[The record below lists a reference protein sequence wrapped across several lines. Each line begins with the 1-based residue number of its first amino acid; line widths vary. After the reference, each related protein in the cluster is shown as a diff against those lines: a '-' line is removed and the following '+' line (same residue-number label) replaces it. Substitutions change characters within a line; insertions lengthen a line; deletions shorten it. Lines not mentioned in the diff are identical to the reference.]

1 MSRDDTPDRAPP
13 EPAPPMGT
21 VRGVQRDAPSP
32 LHVQISDHMR
42 DLIFT
47 RTWPPHHRVQTENEL
62 ARELGVA
69 RGTVRKAVGVLVAED
84 LLVQVQG
91 RGTFV
96 RSGGLGGTLDQ
107 DMLSLAESMVSQGIP
122 ATTEILVQESVV
134 ASPRMAA
141 LLELPQGAP
150 VILTRMER
158 LRRIE
163 EAPVAFFVNYV
174 RQDLCPWLDDMD
186 PGELSFYEFIE
197 HLAGLR
203 IAAGRRTFAARAAD
217 PEMAERLEVATGS
230 PLQYF
235 EQVTYLDDG
244 RTIELSEVW
253 VRSDRVRLTSMVSRG
268 PAGGARR

>member
-1 MSRDDTPDRAPP
+1 MCS
-13 EPAPPMGT
+13 
-21 VRGVQRDAPSP
+21 VQRDAPSP

-42 DLIFT
+42 ELIRT
-47 RTWPPHHRVQTENEL
+47 RTWPPHHRVLPELDL

-69 RGTVRKAVGVLVAED
+69 RGTVRKAVRALVDEG

-107 DMLSLAESMVSQGIP
+107 DMLSLAESMVSQGIAA
-122 ATTEILVQESVV
+122 ATVVLVRETV
-134 ASPRMAA
+134 AASARMIS
-141 LLELPQGAP
+141 LLELPSDTP
-150 VILTRMER
+150 TLLTRLER
-158 LRRIE
+158 LRTIE
-163 EAPVAFFVNYV
+163 EAPVAHFVNYV
-174 RQDLCPWLDDMD
+174 RQDLCPWVDDLE
-186 PGELSFYEFIE
+186 PGNLSFYEFIE

-203 IAAGRRTFAARAAD
+203 IAAGRRTFVARAAD
-217 PEMAERLEVATGS
+217 PEMAERLEVPTGT

-244 RTIELSEVW
+244 RAIELSEVW

-268 PAGGARR
+268 PARVGKG